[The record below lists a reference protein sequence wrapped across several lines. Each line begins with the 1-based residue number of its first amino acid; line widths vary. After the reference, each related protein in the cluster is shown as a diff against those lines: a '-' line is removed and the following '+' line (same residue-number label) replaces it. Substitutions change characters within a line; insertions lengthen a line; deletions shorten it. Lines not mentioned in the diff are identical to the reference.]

1 MADTGD
7 AQPNSAKAKSDAIA
21 LAEQAEAEAAEAEA
35 LAAAAR
41 ARARAI
47 QLRREAQAQAEAEAE
62 AEASTADSDD
72 AEATDEVTE
81 TPETTEPTEPQPAG
95 RRLRVPKVSLA
106 LSTAAVVTIVG
117 LLGASGWMAWQ
128 HQHVVKER
136 QRAAA
141 FITTARQGVINLTS
155 LDFNK
160 AKEDVQ
166 RVLDIA
172 TGEFKDDFQKR
183 AEDFASV
190 VKDSK
195 AVTEGSVAAT
205 AVESMND
212 DSAVVLVL
220 DNERVTNIAGAKDQ
234 PRTFRFRVTV
244 VHDGEDLK
252 VSKVEFVL

>member
-1 MADTGD
+1 M
-7 AQPNSAKAKSDAIA
+7 
-21 LAEQAEAEAAEAEA
+21 
-35 LAAAAR
+35 
-41 ARARAI
+41 
-47 QLRREAQAQAEAEAE
+47 E
-62 AEASTADSDD
+62 AEASTADPDE
-72 AEATDEVTE
+72 AEATDEATE
-81 TPETTEPTEPQPAG
+81 TPESPEPTERRPAG
-95 RRLRVPKVSLA
+95 RRLRGPKVSLA
-106 LSTAAVVTIVG
+106 LRAVAVVAIVG

-128 HQHVVKER
+128 HQHAVKDR
-136 QRAAA
+136 QRGAAYIA
-141 FITTARQGVINLTS
+141 TARQGVINLTS
-155 LDFNK
+155 LDFNN

-183 AEDFASV
+183 AEDFAAV

-205 AVESMND
+205 AVESMNN

-244 VHDGEDLK
+244 VHEGDDLK